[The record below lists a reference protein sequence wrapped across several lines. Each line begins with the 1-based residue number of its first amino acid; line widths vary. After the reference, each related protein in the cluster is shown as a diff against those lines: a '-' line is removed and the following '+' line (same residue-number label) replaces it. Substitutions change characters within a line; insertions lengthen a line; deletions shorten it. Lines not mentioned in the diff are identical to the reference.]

1 MSDFRT
7 EFPDYPVDQMPAM
20 PAGFEDSS
28 WPNDACPSFFNQ
40 TLRLAVFVDYPDRAK
55 RERPDLVRF
64 HLHQTDENGGR
75 APSGFEFESDDWN
88 AILGKIAEFANWT
101 PGEKWERI
109 DTGGGLKPWRLDL
122 ASGHQAFLCD
132 AEGGNLSSPFEPAA
146 FSIWK
151 GDDEQD
157 VIIWNAAWEHARSKG
172 LLLDDAGRAAIGA
185 RAARNNAR
193 TYAITKR
200 IASGELS
207 AEEGVAALLR
217 KNGVDP

>member
-1 MSDFRT
+1 M
-7 EFPDYPVDQMPAM
+7 
-20 PAGFEDSS
+20 
-28 WPNDACPSFFNQ
+28 
-40 TLRLAVFVDYPDRAK
+40 
-55 RERPDLVRF
+55 RF

-151 GDDEQD
+151 GDDEIE
-157 VIIWNAAWEHARSKG
+157 VAEAADAFEAIAMIDNWE
-172 LLLDDAGRAAIGA
+172 RAH
-185 RAARNNAR
+185 ND
-193 TYAITKR
+193 
-200 IASGELS
+200 GEQQ
-207 AEEGVAALLR
+207 
-217 KNGVDP
+217 